1 MHDNILLE
9 PKPVKGISRES
20 QKTSV
25 LPSQDAR
32 TGHVF
37 GAIAD
42 ACPNKQMVPQ
52 MRGSKAKSKSVR
64 FTRANVPQNSLV
76 LDSGATVHLISNP
89 EMMQKLHHKS
99 NSTTI
104 HCGGKSWNHTKAGE
118 LCDDLKELPFV
129 VRRISVHHMNPTLYI

>member
-1 MHDNILLE
+1 MHDGISLE

-42 ACPNKQMVPQ
+42 ACPSKQLVPQ
-52 MRGSKAKSKSVR
+52 MKGSNRNKAKSKSVR

-104 HCGGKSWNHTKAGE
+104 YCGGKSWNHTRARE
-118 LCDDLKELPFV
+118 LCDDLKELPLPQGKVFFQ
-129 VRRISVHHMNPTLYI
+129 IIT